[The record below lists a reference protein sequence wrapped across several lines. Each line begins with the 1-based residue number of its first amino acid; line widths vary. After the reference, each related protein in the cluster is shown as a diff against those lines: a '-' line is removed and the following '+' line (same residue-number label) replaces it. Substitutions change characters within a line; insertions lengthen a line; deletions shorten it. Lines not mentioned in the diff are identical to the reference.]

1 MNQGSHLHD
10 SHVAVRGRP
19 QLTYQSVQIPRN
31 RTAEIPSPLSWPPGR
46 CASAPSACRK
56 LNHWRVDSVM
66 LCFFQSQE
74 SKSCNSFAKGFRCS
88 IDNYKATIQK
98 GECAAVD
105 CGEED
110 DVLNAVGPLPQTM
123 QPKTRTKMPIKMKTV
138 TKNKGH
144 QLANSLVLGFQFVHC
159 LLPIDNGSISC

>member
-1 MNQGSHLHD
+1 
-10 SHVAVRGRP
+10 
-19 QLTYQSVQIPRN
+19 
-31 RTAEIPSPLSWPPGR
+31 
-46 CASAPSACRK
+46 
-56 LNHWRVDSVM
+56 M

-123 QPKTRTKMPIKMKTV
+123 QPKTRTKMPMKMKTA
-138 TKNKGH
+138 TSQQPRFGIPIC
-144 QLANSLVLGFQFVHC
+144 SLF
-159 LLPIDNGSISC
+159 LLTMVPSRAEFGSV